1 MKKYKSLI
9 LFLFAALIFLF
20 VFFFLVN
27 LILKNHTNHN
37 QLIEVPNLLGKSVQE
52 SHNELINLKLNYDLL
67 DIGAYNPNYKIGS
80 VVNQDPLPYDKVKEG
95 RKIYLTINPDKI
107 PYTIFPDIL
116 DKPFRYAVAL
126 LYSYKLKVGDIY
138 YKNDIAA
145 KVILKSKFEG
155 FTIKKSDSLPI
166 FSLIDLYVGS
176 GIPLNQFEFKVPQ
189 LIGLSIADA
198 EINLKESFLN
208 LGDVY
213 IDDVV
218 LDSLALFVYK
228 QSKRPLS
235 TTRIYKFNSQAKAPS
250 VDIWVTNDSSK
261 LIY

>member
-107 PYTIFPDIL
+107 PYTIFPYTIF
-116 DKPFRYAVAL
+116 PYTIYTT
-126 LYSYKLKVGDIY
+126 YSC
-138 YKNDIAA
+138 ARR
-145 KVILKSKFEG
+145 S
-155 FTIKKSDSLPI
+155 
-166 FSLIDLYVGS
+166 
-176 GIPLNQFEFKVPQ
+176 
-189 LIGLSIADA
+189 
-198 EINLKESFLN
+198 
-208 LGDVY
+208 
-213 IDDVV
+213 
-218 LDSLALFVYK
+218 
-228 QSKRPLS
+228 
-235 TTRIYKFNSQAKAPS
+235 NSAH
-250 VDIWVTNDSSK
+250 
-261 LIY
+261 